1 MTVRTGGGR
10 RRCRGGRRT
19 LRAVHGGEH
28 VAPLGE
34 HVDVL
39 LILSTERVRGR
50 ASETRDGVDDQDLLH
65 RHRSQLDARVVG
77 TAPDWM
83 VEDLLADIGEL
94 RRFYRRRRRRER
106 GRGQAGLRLMCDGER

>member
-1 MTVRTGGGR
+1 M
-10 RRCRGGRRT
+10 
-19 LRAVHGGEH
+19 
-28 VAPLGE
+28 
-34 HVDVL
+34 
-39 LILSTERVRGR
+39 RGR
-50 ASETRDGVDDQDLLH
+50 ASETRDGVDDQDLLR

-83 VEDLLADIGEL
+83 VEDLLAHIGEL